1 MRDIMAKV
9 KKSGLGRDF
18 NSLFEDNFIDTK
30 KNAAEILRISDIEP
44 NPEQPRKYFDDAE
57 LASLAASIA
66 EYGLLQPIL
75 VTESALLPGT
85 YRIIAGERRWR
96 ASRMAGLD
104 EIPCVIFDG
113 DELEA
118 AQVSLVENIQRS
130 DLNPIE
136 EAMGYR
142 ALIERFG
149 MTQDSVAQKIGKSRP
164 AITNSL
170 RLLELPE
177 EVLPYVAECKL
188 SAGHARTLLALS
200 DKSGIPELARRVID
214 EALSVREL
222 EAEVKRLNNPTE
234 VKVKVKKPVDEQTAV
249 YMEQLERR
257 AVELSGRRVK
267 IKDMGVGK
275 RRIEIDFDDT
285 DDLSELLLT
294 LCGPDIFNL

>member
-1 MRDIMAKV
+1 MAKV

-30 KNAAEILRISDIEP
+30 KNAAEIIRISDIEP
-44 NPEQPRKYFDDAE
+44 NPEQPRKQFDEAE
-57 LASLAASIA
+57 LTALSASIA
-66 EYGLLQPIL
+66 EYGLLQPIV
-75 VTESALLPGT
+75 VTESKVLPGT
-85 YRIIAGERRWR
+85 YVIIAGERRWR

-113 DELEA
+113 DELAA
-118 AQVSLVENIQRS
+118 AQVALVENIQRS
-130 DLNPIE
+130 DLNAIE

-164 AITNSL
+164 AVTNAL

-177 EVLPYVAECKL
+177 EVLPMVAAGEL
-188 SAGHARTLLALS
+188 SAGHARTLLGLN
-200 DKSGIPELARRVID
+200 DKNGIAVLAERAVA
-214 EALSVREL
+214 EGLSVRAL
-222 EAEVKRLNNPTE
+222 EAEVKKLN
-234 VKVKVKKPVDEQTAV
+234 KPVIDKPVKPIKPIDEQTAV

>member
-1 MRDIMAKV
+1 MAKV

-30 KNAAEILRISDIEP
+30 KNAAEIIRISDIEP
-44 NPEQPRKYFDDAE
+44 NPEQPRKQFDEAE
-57 LASLAASIA
+57 LTALSASIA
-66 EYGLLQPIL
+66 EYGLLQPIV
-75 VTESALLPGT
+75 VTESKVLTGT
-85 YRIIAGERRWR
+85 YVIIAGERRWR

-113 DELEA
+113 DELAA
-118 AQVSLVENIQRS
+118 AQVALVENIQRS
-130 DLNPIE
+130 DLNAIE

-164 AITNSL
+164 AVTNAL

-177 EVLPYVAECKL
+177 EVLPMVAAGEL
-188 SAGHARTLLALS
+188 SAGHARTLLGLNDKNGIAALAERAVAE
-200 DKSGIPELARRVID
+200 G
-214 EALSVREL
+214 LSVRAL
-222 EAEVKRLNNPTE
+222 EAEVKKLN
-234 VKVKVKKPVDEQTAV
+234 KPVIDKPVKPIKPIDEQTAV

>member
-1 MRDIMAKV
+1 MAKV
-9 KKSGLGRDF
+9 KKAGLGRDF

-30 KNAAEILRISDIEP
+30 KNPAELIRISDIEP
-44 NPEQPRKYFDDAE
+44 NPDQPRKNFDEAE

-66 EYGLLQPIL
+66 EHGLLQPI
-75 VTESALLPGT
+75 VVAESSVLSGT

-113 DELEA
+113 DELAE
-118 AQVSLVENIQRS
+118 AQVALVENIQRS
-130 DLNPIE
+130 NLNPIE
-136 EAMGYR
+136 EAMGYK

-149 MTQDSVAQKIGKSRP
+149 MTQENLAVKMGKSRS
-164 AITNSL
+164 AIANSM
-170 RLLELPE
+170 RLLDLPE
-177 EVLPYVAECKL
+177 EVLPIVAEGKL
-188 SAGHARTLLALS
+188 TAGHARTLLGLVS
-200 DKSGIPELARRVID
+200 RENIMILANRTI
-214 EALSVREL
+214 EEGLSVRTL
-222 EAEVKRLNNPTE
+222 EAEVKRYNKPSPAPKP
-234 VKVKVKKPVDEQTAV
+234 VKPVDEQTAV

-257 AVELSGRRVK
+257 AVELSGRRIK

>member
-1 MRDIMAKV
+1 MAKV
-9 KKSGLGRDF
+9 KKAGLGRDF

-30 KNAAEILRISDIEP
+30 KNPAEMIRISDIEP
-44 NPEQPRKYFDDAE
+44 NLDQPRKTFDESE
-57 LASLAASIA
+57 LLSLSASIA

-75 VTESALLPGT
+75 VAESGVLAGT

-96 ASRMAGLD
+96 ASRMAGLV

-113 DELEA
+113 DDLAA
-118 AQVSLVENIQRS
+118 AQVALVENIQRS
-130 DLNPIE
+130 NLNPIE

-142 ALIERFG
+142 ALIDRYG
-149 MTQDSVAQKIGKSRP
+149 MTQENLAIKMGKSRP
-164 AITNSL
+164 AIANAM
-170 RLLELPE
+170 RLLDLPE
-177 EVLPYVAECKL
+177 EVLPLVAEGKL
-188 SAGHARTLLALS
+188 TAGHARTLLGLVSRENIA
-200 DKSGIPELARRVID
+200 DLAQRTI
-214 EALSVREL
+214 EEGLSVRAL
-222 EAEVKRLNNPTE
+222 EAEVKKANAPAPAP
-234 VKVKVKKPVDEQTAV
+234 KAPKPVKPIDEQTAV

-257 AVELSGRRVK
+257 AVELSGRRIK

>member
-1 MRDIMAKV
+1 MAKV
-9 KKSGLGRDF
+9 KKAGLGRDF

-30 KNAAEILRISDIEP
+30 KNPAELIRISDIEP
-44 NPEQPRKYFDDAE
+44 NPDQPRKSFDEAE

-66 EYGLLQPIL
+66 EHGLLQPIL
-75 VTESALLPGT
+75 VAENSIMTGT

-113 DELEA
+113 DELAE

-136 EAMGYR
+136 EAMGYK

-149 MTQDSVAQKIGKSRP
+149 MTQDALAAKMGKSRP
-164 AITNSL
+164 AIANSL
-170 RLLELPE
+170 RLLDLPE
-177 EVLPYVAECKL
+177 EVLPLVAEGKL
-188 SAGHARTLLALS
+188 SAGHARTLLGLVS
-200 DKSGIPELARRVID
+200 RENIMILAQRTID
-214 EALSVREL
+214 EGLSVRSL
-222 EAEVKRLNNPTE
+222 EAEVKRYNKPAPAP
-234 VKVKVKKPVDEQTAV
+234 KPPKPVDEQTAV

-257 AVELSGRRVK
+257 AVELCGRRVK

-275 RRIEIDFDDT
+275 RRVEIDFDDT
-285 DDLSELLLT
+285 DDLSELLLA

>member
-1 MRDIMAKV
+1 MAKL
-9 KKSGLGRDF
+9 KKGGLGRDF

-44 NPEQPRKYFDDAE
+44 NPDQPRKYFDEAE
-57 LASLAASIA
+57 LTALSASIA
-66 EYGLLQPIL
+66 ELGLLQPIV
-75 VTESALLPGT
+75 VTESKVLPGT
-85 YRIIAGERRWR
+85 YVIIAGERRWR

-113 DELEA
+113 DELAA
-118 AQVSLVENIQRS
+118 AQVALVENIQRS

-164 AITNSL
+164 AITNAL

-177 EVLPYVAECKL
+177 EVLPYVADCKL
-188 SAGHARTLLALS
+188 SAGHARTLLGLN
-200 DKSGIPELARRVID
+200 DKSAIPALADRIIA
-214 EALSVREL
+214 EAITVREL
-222 EAEVKRLNNPTE
+222 EAEVKRLNNPAA
-234 VKVKVKKPVDEQTAV
+234 VKVKVKKPIDEQTAV

-294 LCGPDIFNL
+294 LCGPEIFDL

>member
-1 MRDIMAKV
+1 MAKV
-9 KKSGLGRDF
+9 KKAGLGRDF

-30 KNAAEILRISDIEP
+30 KNPAELIRISDIEP
-44 NPEQPRKYFDDAE
+44 NPDQPRKNFDEAE

-66 EYGLLQPIL
+66 EHGLLQPI
-75 VTESALLPGT
+75 VVAESSVLSGT

-113 DELEA
+113 DELAE
-118 AQVSLVENIQRS
+118 AQVALVENIQRS
-130 DLNPIE
+130 NLNPIE
-136 EAMGYR
+136 EAMGYK

-149 MTQDSVAQKIGKSRP
+149 MTQENLSVKMGKSRS
-164 AITNSL
+164 AIANSM
-170 RLLELPE
+170 RLLDLPE
-177 EVLPYVAECKL
+177 EVLPLVAEGRL
-188 SAGHARTLLALS
+188 TAGHARTLLGLVS
-200 DKSGIPELARRVID
+200 RENILILANRTIQ
-214 EALSVREL
+214 EGLSVRTL
-222 EAEVKRLNNPTE
+222 EAEVKRYNKPSPAPKP
-234 VKVKVKKPVDEQTAV
+234 VKPVDEQTAV

-257 AVELSGRRVK
+257 AVELSGRRIK

-294 LCGPDIFNL
+294 LCGPDIFSL

>member
-1 MRDIMAKV
+1 MAKL
-9 KKSGLGRDF
+9 KKGGLGRDF

-44 NPEQPRKYFDDAE
+44 NPDQPRKYFDEAE
-57 LASLAASIA
+57 LMALSASIA
-66 EYGLLQPIL
+66 ELGLLQPIV
-75 VTESALLPGT
+75 VTESKVLPGT
-85 YRIIAGERRWR
+85 YVIIAGERRWR

-113 DELEA
+113 DELAA
-118 AQVSLVENIQRS
+118 AQVALVENIQRS

-164 AITNSL
+164 AITNAL

-177 EVLPYVAECKL
+177 EVLPYVADCKL
-188 SAGHARTLLALS
+188 SAGHARTLLGLN
-200 DKSGIPELARRVID
+200 DKSAIPALADRIIA
-214 EALSVREL
+214 EAITVREL
-222 EAEVKRLNNPTE
+222 EAEVKRLNNPAA
-234 VKVKVKKPVDEQTAV
+234 VKVKVKKPIDEQTAV

-294 LCGPDIFNL
+294 LCGPEIFDL

>member
-1 MRDIMAKV
+1 MAKV

-30 KNAAEILRISDIEP
+30 KNAAEIIRISDIEP
-44 NPEQPRKYFDDAE
+44 DPNQPRKQFDEAE
-57 LASLAASIA
+57 LTALSASIA
-66 EYGLLQPIL
+66 EYGLLQPIV
-75 VTESALLPGT
+75 VTESSVLPGT

-113 DELEA
+113 DELAA

-130 DLNPIE
+130 DLNAIE

-164 AITNSL
+164 AITNAL

-177 EVLPYVAECKL
+177 EVLPMVAAGEL
-188 SAGHARTLLALS
+188 SAGHARTLLGLNDKNGIAALAERAIS
-200 DKSGIPELARRVID
+200 EG
-214 EALSVREL
+214 LSVRAL
-222 EAEVKRLNNPTE
+222 EAEVKKLN
-234 VKVKVKKPVDEQTAV
+234 KPVVDKPIKPIKPIDEQTAV

-267 IKDMGVGK
+267 IKNMGVGK

>member
-1 MRDIMAKV
+1 MSKV
-9 KKSGLGRDF
+9 KKAGLGRDF

-30 KNAAEILRISDIEP
+30 KNPAEMIRISDIEP
-44 NPEQPRKYFDDAE
+44 NPDQPRKTFDESE
-57 LASLAASIA
+57 LLSLSASIA

-75 VTESALLPGT
+75 VAESGVLAGT

-113 DELEA
+113 DDLAA
-118 AQVSLVENIQRS
+118 AQVALVENIQRS
-130 DLNPIE
+130 NLNPIE

-142 ALIERFG
+142 ALIDRYG
-149 MTQDSVAQKIGKSRP
+149 MTQENLAIKMGKSRP
-164 AITNSL
+164 AIANAM
-170 RLLELPE
+170 RLLDLPE
-177 EVLPYVAECKL
+177 EVLPLVAEGKL
-188 SAGHARTLLALS
+188 TAGHARTLLGLVSRENIA
-200 DKSGIPELARRVID
+200 DLAQRTI
-214 EALSVREL
+214 EEGLSVRTL
-222 EAEVKRLNNPTE
+222 EAEVKKANAPAPAP
-234 VKVKVKKPVDEQTAV
+234 KPPKPVKPIDEQTAV

-257 AVELSGRRVK
+257 AVELSGRRIK

>member
-1 MRDIMAKV
+1 MAKV
-9 KKSGLGRDF
+9 KKAGLGRDF

-30 KNAAEILRISDIEP
+30 KNPSEIIRISDIEP
-44 NPEQPRKYFDDAE
+44 NPDQPRKNFDEAE

-66 EYGLLQPIL
+66 EHGLLQPI
-75 VTESALLPGT
+75 VVAESSVLTGT

-113 DELEA
+113 DELAE
-118 AQVSLVENIQRS
+118 AQVALVENIQRS
-130 DLNPIE
+130 NLNPIE
-136 EAMGYR
+136 EAMGYK

-149 MTQDSVAQKIGKSRP
+149 MTQENLAVKMGKSRS
-164 AITNSL
+164 AIANSM
-170 RLLELPE
+170 RLLDLPE
-177 EVLPYVAECKL
+177 EILPLVAEGRL
-188 SAGHARTLLALS
+188 TAGHARTLLGLVS
-200 DKSGIPELARRVID
+200 RENIMVLANRTI
-214 EALSVREL
+214 EEGLSVRTL
-222 EAEVKRLNNPTE
+222 EVEVKRYNKPAPTPKP
-234 VKVKVKKPVDEQTAV
+234 VKPVDEQTAV

-257 AVELSGRRVK
+257 AVELSGRRIK

>member
-1 MRDIMAKV
+1 MAKV
-9 KKSGLGRDF
+9 KRGGLGRDF
-18 NSLFEDNFIDTK
+18 NSIFEDNYVDTK
-30 KNAAEILRISDIEP
+30 KKTAEMIRLSDIEP
-44 NPEQPRKYFDDAE
+44 NPEQPRKTFDEAE
-57 LASLAASIA
+57 LTALAASIA
-66 EYGLLQPIL
+66 EFGLIQPIL
-75 VTESALLPGT
+75 VTESDILEGT

-96 ASRMAGLD
+96 ACRMAGLD

-113 DELEA
+113 DELAA

-149 MTQDSVAQKIGKSRP
+149 MTQENLAAKMGKSRP
-164 AITNSL
+164 AIANAM

-177 EVLPYVAECKL
+177 EVLPLVAEGKL
-188 SAGHARTLLALS
+188 SAGHARTLLGLVSRETIPALA
-200 DKSGIPELARRVID
+200 KRAIEEG
-214 EALSVREL
+214 LSVRAL
-222 EAEVKRLNNPTE
+222 EAEVKKYNKPAPTP
-234 VKVKVKKPVDEQTAV
+234 KPAKAVDEQTAV

-257 AVELSGRRVK
+257 AVELSGRRIK
-267 IKDMGVGK
+267 IKDLGVGK

>member
-1 MRDIMAKV
+1 MAKV

-44 NPEQPRKYFDDAE
+44 NPEQPRKHFDDAE

-164 AITNSL
+164 AITNAL

-188 SAGHARTLLALS
+188 SAGHARTLLGLS

>member
-1 MRDIMAKV
+1 MAKV

-30 KNAAEILRISDIEP
+30 KNAAEIIRISDIEP
-44 NPEQPRKYFDDAE
+44 NPDQPRKTFNDEE

-66 EYGLLQPIL
+66 EYGLLQPIV
-75 VTESALLPGT
+75 VTESAILPGT

-104 EIPCVIFDG
+104 EIPCVVFDG
-113 DELEA
+113 GELEA

-149 MTQDSVAQKIGKSRP
+149 MTQDGVAQKIGRSRP
-164 AITNSL
+164 AVTNAL

-177 EVLPYVAECKL
+177 EVLPLVAECKL
-188 SAGHARTLLALS
+188 SSGHARTLLGLN
-200 DKSGIPELARRVID
+200 DKSQIPALAARVIA
-214 EALSVREL
+214 EAITVREL
-222 EAEVKRLNNPTE
+222 EAEVKRLNDPTR
-234 VKVKVKKPVDEQTAV
+234 VKLKPKADPDEQTRV

-267 IKDMGVGK
+267 IKDLGVGK

-294 LCGPDIFNL
+294 LCGPEIFDL

>member
-1 MRDIMAKV
+1 MARLKNT
-9 KKSGLGRDF
+9 GLGRDF

-30 KNAAEILRISDIEP
+30 KNPAQMIRVSDIEP
-44 NPEQPRKYFDDAE
+44 NPDQPRKTFDEAE
-57 LASLAASIA
+57 LSSLSASIA

-75 VTESALLPGT
+75 VAESGILAGT

-96 ASRMAGLD
+96 ASMMAGLD

-113 DELEA
+113 DELAA

-130 DLNPIE
+130 NLNPIE

-149 MTQDSVAQKIGKSRP
+149 MTQENVALKMGRSRP
-164 AITNSL
+164 AIANAM
-170 RLLELPE
+170 RLLDLPE
-177 EVLPYVAECKL
+177 EILPLVAEGKL
-188 SAGHARTLLALS
+188 SAGHARTLLGLVS
-200 DKSGIPELARRVID
+200 RENIPVLAQRTID
-214 EALSVREL
+214 EGLSVRAL
-222 EAEVKRLNNPTE
+222 EAEVKKMN
-234 VKVKVKKPVDEQTAV
+234 KPAPAPKPAKPIDEQTAV

-257 AVELSGRRVK
+257 AVELSGRRIK

>member
-1 MRDIMAKV
+1 MAKV
-9 KKSGLGRDF
+9 KKAGLGRDF

-30 KNAAEILRISDIEP
+30 KNPAEMIRISDIEP
-44 NPEQPRKYFDDAE
+44 NPDQPRKTFDESE
-57 LASLAASIA
+57 LLSLSASIA

-75 VTESALLPGT
+75 VAESGVLAGT

-113 DELEA
+113 DDLAA
-118 AQVSLVENIQRS
+118 AQVALVENIQRS
-130 DLNPIE
+130 NLNPIE

-142 ALIERFG
+142 ALIDRYG
-149 MTQDSVAQKIGKSRP
+149 MTQENLAIKMGKSRP
-164 AITNSL
+164 AIANAM
-170 RLLELPE
+170 RLLDLPD
-177 EVLPYVAECKL
+177 EVLPLVAEGKL
-188 SAGHARTLLALS
+188 TAGHARTLLGLVSRENIA
-200 DKSGIPELARRVID
+200 GLAQRTI
-214 EALSVREL
+214 EEGLSVRAL
-222 EAEVKRLNNPTE
+222 EAEVKKANAP
-234 VKVKVKKPVDEQTAV
+234 VPAPKPPKPVKPIDEQTAV

>member
-1 MRDIMAKV
+1 MAKL

-44 NPEQPRKYFDDAE
+44 NPDQPRKQFDEVE
-57 LASLAASIA
+57 LAALSASIA
-66 EYGLLQPIL
+66 EYGLLQPIV
-75 VTESALLPGT
+75 VTESGVLPGT

-113 DELEA
+113 DELAA

-164 AITNSL
+164 AVTNAL
-170 RLLELPE
+170 RLLDLPE
-177 EVLPYVAECKL
+177 EVLPYVADCKL
-188 SAGHARTLLALS
+188 SAGHARTLLGLNDRSAIPALA
-200 DKSGIPELARRVID
+200 DRVIA

-222 EAEVKRLNNPTE
+222 EAEVKRLNNPAT
-234 VKVKVKKPVDEQTAV
+234 VKVKAKPSVDEQTAV

-257 AVELSGRRVK
+257 AVELCGRRVK

-294 LCGPDIFNL
+294 ICGPDIFDL

>member
-1 MRDIMAKV
+1 MAKL
-9 KKSGLGRDF
+9 KKGGLGRDF

-44 NPEQPRKYFDDAE
+44 NPDQPRKHFDEAE
-57 LASLAASIA
+57 LMALSASIA
-66 EYGLLQPIL
+66 ELGLLQPIV
-75 VTESALLPGT
+75 VTESKVLPGT
-85 YRIIAGERRWR
+85 YVIIAGERRWR

-113 DELEA
+113 DELAA
-118 AQVSLVENIQRS
+118 AQVALVENIQRS

-164 AITNSL
+164 AITNAL

-177 EVLPYVAECKL
+177 EVLPYVADCKL
-188 SAGHARTLLALS
+188 SAGHARTLLGLN
-200 DKSGIPELARRVID
+200 DKSAIPALADRIIA
-214 EALSVREL
+214 EAITVREL
-222 EAEVKRLNNPTE
+222 EAEVKRLNNPAA
-234 VKVKVKKPVDEQTAV
+234 VKVKVKKPIDEQTAV

-294 LCGPDIFNL
+294 LCGPEIFDL

>member
-1 MRDIMAKV
+1 MAKL

-44 NPEQPRKYFDDAE
+44 NPDQPRKQFDEVE
-57 LASLAASIA
+57 LAALSASIA
-66 EYGLLQPIL
+66 EYGLLQPIV
-75 VTESALLPGT
+75 VTESNVLPGT

-113 DELEA
+113 DELAA

-164 AITNSL
+164 AVTNAL
-170 RLLELPE
+170 RLLDLPE
-177 EVLPYVAECKL
+177 EVLPYVADCML
-188 SAGHARTLLALS
+188 SAGHARTLLGLNDRSAIPALA
-200 DKSGIPELARRVID
+200 DRVIA

-222 EAEVKRLNNPTE
+222 EAEVKRLNNPAS
-234 VKVKVKKPVDEQTAV
+234 VKVKAKPSVDEQTAV

-257 AVELSGRRVK
+257 AVELCGRRVK

-294 LCGPDIFNL
+294 ICGPDIFDL

>member
-1 MRDIMAKV
+1 MAL
-9 KKSGLGRDF
+9 S
-18 NSLFEDNFIDTK
+18 
-30 KNAAEILRISDIEP
+30 
-44 NPEQPRKYFDDAE
+44 
-57 LASLAASIA
+57 ASIA
-66 EYGLLQPIL
+66 EYGLLQPIV
-75 VTESALLPGT
+75 VTESSVLPGT

-113 DELEA
+113 DELAA
-118 AQVSLVENIQRS
+118 AQISLVENIQRS
-130 DLNPIE
+130 DLNAIE

-149 MTQDSVAQKIGKSRP
+149 MTQESVAQKIGKSRP
-164 AITNSL
+164 AVTNAL

-177 EVLPYVAECKL
+177 DVLPMVASGEL
-188 SAGHARTLLALS
+188 SAGHARTLLGLN
-200 DKSGIPELARRVID
+200 DKNMILTLAERVIS
-214 EALSVREL
+214 EGLSVRAL
-222 EAEVKRLNNPTE
+222 EAEVKKLNKPVTVT
-234 VKVKVKKPVDEQTAV
+234 VKPKAPVDEQTAV

-257 AVELSGRRVK
+257 AVELSGRRVR

-294 LCGPDIFNL
+294 LCGPDIFDL

>member
-294 LCGPDIFNL
+294 LCGPDIFNV

>member
-1 MRDIMAKV
+1 MRDIMAKM

-113 DELEA
+113 NELEA

-130 DLNPIE
+130 ELNPIE

-164 AITNSL
+164 SITNAL

-188 SAGHARTLLALS
+188 SAGHARTLLGLS

-234 VKVKVKKPVDEQTAV
+234 VKVKVKKPIDEQTAV

>member
-1 MRDIMAKV
+1 MAKV

-30 KNAAEILRISDIEP
+30 KNAAEIIRISDIEP
-44 NPEQPRKYFDDAE
+44 NPEQPRKQFDEAE
-57 LASLAASIA
+57 LTALSASIA
-66 EYGLLQPIL
+66 EYGLLQPIV
-75 VTESALLPGT
+75 VTESKVLPGT
-85 YRIIAGERRWR
+85 YVIIAGERRWR

-113 DELEA
+113 DELAA
-118 AQVSLVENIQRS
+118 AQVALVENIQRS
-130 DLNPIE
+130 DLNAIE

-164 AITNSL
+164 AVTNAL

-177 EVLPYVAECKL
+177 EVLPMVAAGEL
-188 SAGHARTLLALS
+188 SAGHARTLLGLNDKNGIAALAERAVAE
-200 DKSGIPELARRVID
+200 G
-214 EALSVREL
+214 LSVRAL
-222 EAEVKRLNNPTE
+222 EAEVKKLN
-234 VKVKVKKPVDEQTAV
+234 KPVVDKQVKPIKPIDEQTAV

>member
-1 MRDIMAKV
+1 MAKV

-30 KNAAEILRISDIEP
+30 KNAAEIIRISDIEP
-44 NPEQPRKYFDDAE
+44 NPEQPRKQFDEAE
-57 LASLAASIA
+57 LTALSASIA
-66 EYGLLQPIL
+66 EYGLLQPIV
-75 VTESALLPGT
+75 VTESKVLPGT
-85 YRIIAGERRWR
+85 YVIIAGERRWR

-113 DELEA
+113 DELAA
-118 AQVSLVENIQRS
+118 AQVALVENIQRS
-130 DLNPIE
+130 DLNAIE

-164 AITNSL
+164 AVTNAL

-177 EVLPYVAECKL
+177 EVLPMVAAGEL
-188 SAGHARTLLALS
+188 SAGHARTLLGLNDKNGIAALAERAVAE
-200 DKSGIPELARRVID
+200 G
-214 EALSVREL
+214 LSVRAL
-222 EAEVKRLNNPTE
+222 EAEVKKLN
-234 VKVKVKKPVDEQTAV
+234 KPVIDKPIKPIKPIDEQTAV

>member
-1 MRDIMAKV
+1 MAKL
-9 KKSGLGRDF
+9 KKTGLGRDF

-30 KNAAEILRISDIEP
+30 KNPAEMIRISDIEP
-44 NPEQPRKYFDDAE
+44 NPDQPRKEFKEEE
-57 LASLAASIA
+57 LATLAASIA

-75 VTESALLPGT
+75 VTESGLLPGT

-96 ASRMAGLD
+96 ASRLAGLD

-113 DELEA
+113 DELAA

-136 EAMGYR
+136 EAMGFR

-149 MTQDSVAQKIGKSRP
+149 MTQDSVAQKIGRSRP
-164 AITNSL
+164 AVTNAL
-170 RLLELPE
+170 RLLELPD
-177 EVLPYVAECKL
+177 EVLPLVATGEL
-188 SAGHARTLLALS
+188 SAGHARTLLGLN
-200 DKSGIPELARRVID
+200 DKDLIPTLANRAIA
-214 EALSVREL
+214 EGLSVRAL
-222 EAEVKRLNNPTE
+222 EAEVKKLNKPVVITTKPTL
-234 VKVKVKKPVDEQTAV
+234 PVDEQTAV

-257 AVELSGRRVK
+257 AVELCGRRVK

-294 LCGPDIFNL
+294 ICGPDIFNL

>member
-1 MRDIMAKV
+1 MAKV

-30 KNAAEILRISDIEP
+30 KNPAEMIRISDIEP
-44 NPEQPRKYFDDAE
+44 NPDQPRKSFDEEE
-57 LASLAASIA
+57 LSALAASIA

-75 VTESALLPGT
+75 VAESGVLAGT

-104 EIPCVIFDG
+104 EIPCVVFDG
-113 DELEA
+113 DELAA

-142 ALIERFG
+142 ALIERYG
-149 MTQDSVAQKIGKSRP
+149 MTQENLAQKMGRSRS
-164 AITNSL
+164 ALANTM

-177 EVLPYVAECKL
+177 DVLPLVAEGKL
-188 SAGHARTLLALS
+188 SAGHARTLLGLVS
-200 DKSGIPELARRVID
+200 RENIIILAQRTI
-214 EALSVREL
+214 EEGLSVRAL
-222 EAEVKRLNNPTE
+222 EAEVKKYN
-234 VKVKVKKPVDEQTAV
+234 KPAPATKPSKPIDEQTAV

-257 AVELSGRRVK
+257 AVELSGRRVR
-267 IKDMGVGK
+267 IRDMGVGK